1 MKKTAFILM
10 AGIGLISFAPYA
22 NAKIEPIDIV
32 RKYERIVYSS
42 YEEAYEDGLKL
53 QDAIDAFL
61 ANPDSDTLE
70 KARGAWLE
78 SRKSYGR
85 TETFRFYEGPID
97 FADGEGNEGPE
108 ARLNSW
114 PVNEAYIDYVKGDPK
129 AGIVNDEK
137 VEITKEILSQK
148 NQADDEVNVATGY
161 HAIEFLLW
169 GQDLSLDS
177 AGQRP
182 ASDYAS
188 TPENERRR
196 AYLKAVTDLL
206 VDDLKFLVDSW
217 VPGKDNF
224 AAQFI
229 QDDKAL
235 SKILSAMAT
244 LSGFELSAERMATA
258 LDSGDQEDEH
268 SCFSDNTH
276 NDFIYNQEGMMNVYM
291 KSGLYVALKTRDRK
305 LGEDLEN
312 QMFQTRKLLTE
323 LPYPIDREI
332 LNSPEGSPART
343 QMEKAI
349 EALEKQ
355 AEMIKDAGKAFG
367 VDVAIQE

>member
-1 MKKTAFILM
+1 MKKTALVLM
-10 AGIGLISFAPYA
+10 AGVCLLSFAPPA
-22 NAKIEPIDIV
+22 NAKLEAIDIV
-32 RKYERIVYSS
+32 KKYEKLVYTS
-42 YEEAYEDGLKL
+42 YEDAYSDALKL
-53 QDAIDAFL
+53 QKAVDAFL
-61 ANPDSDTLE
+61 AKPDADTLE
-70 KARGAWLE
+70 EAKEAWLE

-114 PVNEAYIDYVKGDPK
+114 PVNEAYIDYVKDNPK
-129 AGIVNDEK
+129 AGIVNDAGVK
-137 VEITKEILSQK
+137 ITKESLSSK

-182 ASDYAS
+182 ASDYAL

-196 AYLKAVTDLL
+196 AYLKVVTDLL
-206 VDDLKFLVDSW
+206 VDDLKFLVTSW
-217 VPGKDNF
+217 EPEKDNF
-224 AAQFI
+224 AAKFLK
-229 QDDKAL
+229 DDKAL

-258 LDSGDQEDEH
+258 LDSGDQEDEQ

-312 QMFQTRKLLTE
+312 QMFETRKLLTE
-323 LPYPIDREI
+323 LPHPIDREI
-332 LNSPEGSPART
+332 LSTPEGSPARA